1 MLTDIKI
8 RNAKPRDRSY
18 RLTDSHNL
26 CVVVQPSGSKLFQ
39 VRFRHHGKERTYS
52 IGPYPRVSLA
62 QARQERDL
70 IRKQVFQGV
79 DPVAERRGQRVK
91 QRAAAGNS
99 FQKVAEAWFGVW
111 KVGKSERHAGYV
123 WRRLESDVFPHIGIH
138 PIGEITAPHLVTM
151 LRSIQDRG
159 VSDLAKRAY
168 QMCSQVFRYAVAHGF
183 VFRNPAADFRPIDVL
198 SSQRK
203 RNFARIGAAE
213 LPALLRAIEGY
224 SGTPITRIAMYLLAL
239 TFVRTSELIG
249 ARWEEVDFKEGRWNI
264 PAERMKMKDPHIVP
278 LSTQA
283 IRHLRVLYDIT
294 GKGSLLFPGDRRP
307 DRPISNN
314 TILKAL
320 ERMGFKGRMTGH
332 GFRGLASTILHEKG
346 FDHLHIEVQLAHQE
360 RNRVTAAYNHAKY
373 VSQRT
378 SMMQAWGDYL
388 DTVLLDSSD

>member
-1 MLTDIKI
+1 
-8 RNAKPRDRSY
+8 
-18 RLTDSHNL
+18 
-26 CVVVQPSGSKLFQ
+26 
-39 VRFRHHGKERTYS
+39 
-52 IGPYPRVSLA
+52 
-62 QARQERDL
+62 
-70 IRKQVFQGV
+70 
-79 DPVAERRGQRVK
+79 
-91 QRAAAGNS
+91 
-99 FQKVAEAWFGVW
+99 
-111 KVGKSERHAGYV
+111 
-123 WRRLESDVFPHIGIH
+123 
-138 PIGEITAPHLVTM
+138 
-151 LRSIQDRG
+151 
-159 VSDLAKRAY
+159 
-168 QMCSQVFRYAVAHGF
+168 
-183 VFRNPAADFRPIDVL
+183 
-198 SSQRK
+198 
-203 RNFARIGAAE
+203 
-213 LPALLRAIEGY
+213 
-224 SGTPITRIAMYLLAL
+224 MYLLAL

-332 GFRGLASTILHEKG
+332 GFRGLASTILHERG

-378 SMMQAWGDYL
+378 LMMQAWGDYL